1 MYFGLM
7 LFVERIMLCSEKT
20 INRRVIYDSYG
31 NLLEENERSSLD
43 LAKRKMVSEI
53 HHTLD
58 DTIRL
63 AEHSPEEL
71 EALLNTLLEMKKNV
85 SERVTANCPSRQDE
99 FEAYI
104 GCTMPSEVEIHPP
117 TDVHTK
123 GRCKRI
129 KGHLDK
135 GGQKNKDGEGKQAKD
150 VEGKKSVGGQKKKV
164 PRTCKKCKQVGFHD
178 SRNCP
183 NNN

>member
-1 MYFGLM
+1 
-7 LFVERIMLCSEKT
+7 
-20 INRRVIYDSYG
+20 
-31 NLLEENERSSLD
+31 
-43 LAKRKMVSEI
+43 
-53 HHTLD
+53 
-58 DTIRL
+58 
-63 AEHSPEEL
+63 
-71 EALLNTLLEMKKNV
+71 MKINV
-85 SERVTANCPSRQDE
+85 SERVVANHPSRQDE

-104 GCTMPSEVEIHPP
+104 GCTMPNQVEIHPP

-135 GGQKNKDGEGKQAKD
+135 GGHQNKDVEGKQNKDGEGKKN
-150 VEGKKSVGGQKKKV
+150 VGGQKKKV